1 MDRRSFIK
9 LTTSVASLLALPKL
23 FTLEQAIAA
32 ERIEKINRTN
42 AEWKKLLTPQQYDI
56 LRRDGTERPFSS
68 LLNGEK
74 HSGMFVCIA
83 CALPLFPSTYKFDSG
98 TGWPSFYDVLP
109 GHVETRTDYKLVL
122 PRTEYHC
129 ARCGGHH
136 GHLFKDGPPP
146 TGLRYCDNGVA
157 LQFIPG
163 KA

>member
-74 HSGMFVCIA
+74 HSGMFVCVA

-98 TGWPSFYDVLP
+98 TGWPS
-109 GHVETRTDYKLVL
+109 
-122 PRTEYHC
+122 
-129 ARCGGHH
+129 
-136 GHLFKDGPPP
+136 
-146 TGLRYCDNGVA
+146 
-157 LQFIPG
+157 
-163 KA
+163 